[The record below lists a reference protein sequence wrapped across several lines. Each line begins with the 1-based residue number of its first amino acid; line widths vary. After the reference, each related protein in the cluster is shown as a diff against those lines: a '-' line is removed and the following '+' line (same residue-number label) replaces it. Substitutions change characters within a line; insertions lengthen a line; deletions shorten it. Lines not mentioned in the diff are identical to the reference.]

1 MKTWTARSARS
12 QVFSKG
18 LGLVAGFVT
27 MLGFAAEL
35 SAAPHYLRLSHTEAT
50 HSTMT
55 VTWNTN
61 GNVGT
66 KVLYGT
72 TSGNLSSEATGI
84 VNPGPG
90 SLGFIHEVTLTGL
103 QPNTKYFYKAGD
115 DVEGYS
121 AEFSF
126 ITAVPPH
133 EECGKFRFMFMG
145 DNRPDPIFGGGE
157 NYDKILVEAEGH
169 SSRFLLVGGDLVI
182 DGDKIDQWATFLSYT
197 ESTSAFVPVMPCI
210 GNHDTGPGDGDG
222 ANYNRIFALPK
233 STGMFGSNTEDYY
246 HFTYGN
252 VIVASLSTEGFD
264 GGNIPFETQASY
276 LDEVLTNN
284 PKKWKIVM
292 LHKPIYTYKDFLG
305 ATHEPNEEKQ
315 NAALVPIFDK
325 HHVDV
330 VLTSHN
336 HWYERYE
343 PSACATQGK
352 PGSEK
357 TCSVGGD
364 PAFGT
369 IYIVSGGAGAFTIPQ
384 LLCGLQPGQ
393 VKCSADHHYILFD
406 VDDSKLT
413 LETWSAF
420 PQSSKIIDS
429 LVIQKTSNVECGGG
443 GGAGGSSSS
452 SSSSGMG
459 GASSSSTSSG
469 DGGGGTSSGSG
480 GNNTSSGNGA
490 GGATPVPEDGVDVDS
505 GCSCE
510 QPGGSNTSG
519 WWLALATAALG
530 LSRARRRR
538 SA

>member
-1 MKTWTARSARS
+1 MKTRRL
-12 QVFSKG
+12 QLFSMG
-18 LGLVAGFVT
+18 LGLVAGLAT
-27 MLGFAAEL
+27 MLGMVSEL
-35 SAAPHYLRLSHTEAT
+35 SAAPKYVRLSHDDAT

-55 VTWNTN
+55 VSWNTD

-72 TSGNLSSEATGI
+72 TAGNLSSEASGM

-90 SLGFIHEVTLTGL
+90 SLGFIHEVTVTGL
-103 QPNTKYFYKAGD
+103 QPNTTYFYKAGD

-121 AEFSF
+121 AEYSF
-126 ITAVPPH
+126 ITAPSPH

-182 DGDKIDQWATFLSYT
+182 DGDQIDQWATFLAYT
-197 ESTSAFVPVMPCI
+197 ESTSAFVPVMPAI
-210 GNHDTGPGDGDG
+210 GNHDTGPGEGDG
-222 ANYNRIFALPK
+222 ANYNRIFALPT
-233 STGMFGSNTEDYY
+233 STGAYGSNTEDYY

-284 PKKWKIVM
+284 PKKWKIVI
-292 LHKPIYTYKDFLG
+292 LHKPIYTYEDPFG
-305 ATHEPNEEKQ
+305 VTHEPNEEKQ

-325 HHVDV
+325 HHVDI
-330 VLTSHN
+330 VLASHN

-352 PGSEK
+352 PGSDK

-384 LLCGLQPGQ
+384 LLCGLGSGQ
-393 VKCSADHHYILFD
+393 VACSADHHYILFD

-420 PQSSKIIDS
+420 PQASKVIDS
-429 LVIQKTSNVECGGG
+429 VVIQKTSNVECPTQGT
-443 GGAGGSSSS
+443 GGAGGST
-452 SSSSGMG
+452 SSSGMG
-459 GASSSSTSSG
+459 GS
-469 DGGGGTSSGSG
+469 TSSGSG
-480 GNNTSSGNGA
+480 GGSSSSGAGGSSTSSGNNGA
-490 GGATPVPEDGVDVDS
+490 GGTTPPADDGIDVDS
-505 GCSCE
+505 GCGCE
-510 QPGGSNTSG
+510 QPGSNNGPRG
-519 WWLALATAALG
+519 WWLALAAAALG
-530 LSRARRRR
+530 LARKRR
-538 SA
+538 SGHYCPTPGV